1 MTRII
6 INGAFFYQQKTGQQR
21 FASEISS
28 CLLSLRD
35 NEIQFHLQRP
45 PAWAAKRALLVWI
58 WVQWT
63 ALFLREDELFLS
75 LTSKVPLIRMRRS
88 VITVHDLFPL
98 EHPDWYSKKYIRVH
112 QFALQRVLKGS
123 TKLLVTVSKS
133 VATKVLSQSNC
144 ASIVVAPNCISS
156 VFLAI
161 PDEKAISETLDKFG
175 LARDKFVL
183 LSNPSDPRKN
193 INYFVQA
200 WAKLP
205 ADLTEKYT
213 LVATGADNRR
223 VFRSDSTAEV
233 VRSLGFV
240 TDMELSHLYTSCSL
254 FCFPSLDEGF
264 GIPPLEATAMRA
276 KALISDIPVHR
287 ELKLPEQTYIQLD
300 DETKFAQQ
308 IYSALRSEKN
318 SGVPPM
324 HFGTWVDSAEKLAN
338 GIRSLVS
345 DGN

>member
-6 INGAFFYQQKTGQQR
+6 INGSFLYQQKTGQQR
-21 FASEISS
+21 FASEISN
-28 CLLSLRD
+28 CLLSLST
-35 NEIQFHLQRP
+35 NETQFHLQRP
-45 PAWAAKRALLVWI
+45 PAWAAKRALLAWI

-63 ALFLREDELFLS
+63 ALLLRKDELFLS

-88 VITVHDLFPL
+88 VVTVHDLFPL
-98 EHPDWYSKKYIRVH
+98 ERPDWYSKKYIRVH

-123 TKLLVTVSKS
+123 TKLLVTVSNS
-133 VATKVLSQSNC
+133 VATKVLSRSRC

-156 VFLAI
+156 VFLTRPHQKEIGA
-161 PDEKAISETLDKFG
+161 TLDKFG

-200 WAKLP
+200 WTKLP

-213 LVATGADNRR
+213 LVATGAANRR
-223 VFRSDSTAEV
+223 VFRSDSTADA

-240 TDMELSHLYTSCSL
+240 TDLELSHLYASCSL

-264 GIPPLEATAMRA
+264 GIPPLEATAMGA
-276 KALISDIPVHR
+276 KVLISDIPVHR
-287 ELKLPEQTYIQLD
+287 ELQLPEQTYVQLN
-300 DETKFAQQ
+300 DESKFAHQ
-308 IYSALRSEKN
+308 IYGALGLEKN
-318 SGVPPM
+318 SGVSPM
-324 HFGTWVDSAEKLAN
+324 HFGTWEDSAEKLAN

-345 DGN
+345 DAH